1 MVRDRSEEDSL
12 DTAESYV
19 LNIVKTVKKK
29 IDICKIG
36 NRTNVMGYYHVGY

>member
-19 LNIVKTVKKK
+19 LNVVKTVKK
-29 IDICKIG
+29 IDICKIR
-36 NRTNVMGYYHVGY
+36 NRTNVMGY